1 MNKQAPLLLLSFL
14 VLLSITAPT
23 SGAAPKRTDT
33 PSQQTGTQHDLT
45 VFFSNDVR
53 GKQSPAAEKA
63 TSWAV
68 CPRSATQPEEG
79 TLLRIQA
86 KQPGLT
92 MWLSPVDMHFTYQ
105 EAFQTSSPDAYETL
119 LLDVMIGDATLF
131 MRADQVEAAWSV
143 VTPILEGWKAVKSS
157 DFPNYSSGTWGP
169 EAAEA
174 LISRD
179 GRKWLLSTSLE
190 KHKEE
195 ET

>member
-1 MNKQAPLLLLSFL
+1 
-14 VLLSITAPT
+14 VI
-23 SGAAPKRTDT
+23 
-33 PSQQTGTQHDLT
+33 HI
-45 VFFSNDVR
+45 
-53 GKQSPAAEKA
+53 
-63 TSWAV
+63 
-68 CPRSATQPEEG
+68 QPEEG
-79 TLLRIQA
+79 ILLRIQA

-92 MWLSPVDMHFTYQ
+92 MRLSPVDMHFTYQ
-105 EAFQTSSPDAYETL
+105 EAFQMPSPDAYETL

-174 LISRD
+174 LIARD

-190 KHKEE
+190 KHNGE

>member
-1 MNKQAPLLLLSFL
+1 VAPDSSTETFAALKLFVDNWRWQDIPFYLRTGKRLLAKVSEVSVQFLPVPHQSFPPSAVRDWQPNRL
-14 VLLSITAPT
+14 VI
-23 SGAAPKRTDT
+23 
-33 PSQQTGTQHDLT
+33 HI
-45 VFFSNDVR
+45 
-53 GKQSPAAEKA
+53 
-63 TSWAV
+63 
-68 CPRSATQPEEG
+68 QPEEG

-92 MWLSPVDMHFTYQ
+92 MRLSPVDMHFTYQ

-169 EAAEA
+169 PEADRIIEGDGGWYNPKPEEA
-174 LISRD
+174 I
-179 GRKWLLSTSLE
+179 G
-190 KHKEE
+190 
-195 ET
+195 